1 MRVLIV
7 HNQYQQAGGEDNV
20 VRAESE
26 LLKSNGHDVE
36 VWEENNNS
44 IANGLDACMTALRC
58 VYSIGAAREMG
69 QRIAKLR
76 PELVHVHNFFPRLS
90 PSIYRVSLRVNVPIV
105 QTLHNYRLLCP
116 AATLQRDGRVCEEC
130 IGKNVPWPSVRHK
143 CYRGS
148 VPASVA
154 VANMLSI
161 HNLAKTWNRGVTQ
174 FISLS
179 EFGRNKFIQGGL
191 AREKIAVK
199 PNFVDPDPGIGRGEG
214 KFALF
219 VGRLSQEKGIDVL
232 LNAWRHMA
240 NPPRLK
246 IIGDGPLASRVA
258 DAAATMP
265 KIEWLG
271 GRGRDE
277 VLHGMGEA
285 TVLVFPSTWYE
296 GFPLVLAEAFASG
309 LPVIASGL
317 GAMEEIVESGRTGR
331 LFPPGQ
337 AESLARSVEW
347 AFAHPERVKAM
358 RMNAR
363 FEFLKKYTAKVNYAI
378 LENIYRSAIHAC
390 RDAKNGS
397 SLQQGSRFDPR
408 WISAH

>member
-7 HNQYQQAGGEDNV
+7 HNQYRQAGGEDNV

-69 QRIAKLR
+69 QRIAKFR
-76 PELVHVHNFFPRLS
+76 PELLHVHNFFPRLS
-90 PSIYRVSLRVNVPIV
+90 PSIYRASLRANVPIV

-130 IGKNVPWPSVRHK
+130 IGKNVPWPSVQHK

-148 VPASVA
+148 VTASAA

-240 NPPRLK
+240 NPPLLK

-265 KIEWLG
+265 EIEWLG
-271 GRGRDE
+271 ARGRDE

-309 LPVIASGL
+309 LPVIASRL
-317 GAMEEIVESGRTGR
+317 GAMEEIVESGRTGW

-337 AESLARSVEW
+337 AESLASCVEG

-363 FEFLKKYTAKVNYAI
+363 FEFLKKYTARANYAI
-378 LENIYRSAIHAC
+378 LEDIYRSAIHAC
-390 RDAKNGS
+390 RSAETDGS
-397 SLQQGSRFDPR
+397 LRQGSQFDPR